1 MNYKEYFQSVLLEFD
16 QPSGGSSTTP
26 AGTPKK
32 RPQYDSPDG
41 AINPFLDDDTDPAEF
56 STDDGG
62 LSQKI
67 QEIRGGFEQ
76 EVARMANAF
85 SPEKLTDMNLGE
97 LRRISD
103 NATSALGSIQNNFK
117 PKPGQEYQRSAVI
130 ANDITSNADKEAAFN
145 ELTKILTEFNGSIS
159 ELEVAI
165 NNVSNKFGV
174 FIKTLQKPMSDEEL
188 QNLIPDQE
196 QEMGSDTPP
205 EMGGES
211 SLGKPP
217 ASPLR

>member
-1 MNYKEYFQSVLLEFD
+1 MNYKEYFQSVLLELD
-16 QPSGGSSTTP
+16 QSPSMGNSTTP
-26 AGTPKK
+26 AGTPK
-32 RPQYDSPDG
+32 RPRYDDPNG
-41 AINPFLDDDTDPAEF
+41 AINPFLDDETDPAEF

-62 LSQKI
+62 LKQKI
-67 QEIRGGFEQ
+67 EEIRGEFEQ
-76 EVARMANAF
+76 QVARMANAF

-145 ELTKILTEFNGSIS
+145 ELTKILTEFNSSIS
-159 ELEVAI
+159 ELEVSI
-165 NNVSNKFGV
+165 NNVSTKFGV
-174 FIKTLQKPMSDEEL
+174 FIKTLQKPMSDEEM

-196 QEMGSDTPP
+196 TGMESP
-205 EMGGES
+205 ELGGDS
-211 SLGKPP
+211 SLGTPP
-217 ASPLR
+217 TSPLR